1 MSIFHLHANLI
12 HLKCYLSALI
22 EKDDGDATN
31 TIDLELFDNGSG
43 SDFVANDGIYS
54 RYFTKYTNKTRY
66 SVKCQI
72 EGDDDTGFITQKEG
86 TKSIAEMVQLET
98 SRIFRSY
105 PAQPSGTS
113 PVCELPERHQSMFL
127 WSLKMYSFLQVAEV
141 HQGKM

>member
-1 MSIFHLHANLI
+1 M
-12 HLKCYLSALI
+12 I

-54 RYFTKYTNKTRY
+54 RYFTKYDGKARY

-86 TKSIAEMVQLET
+86 TKSIADMVQLET
-98 SRIFRSY
+98 SKIFRSY

-113 PVCELPERHQSMFL
+113 PVCEF
-127 WSLKMYSFLQVAEV
+127 A
-141 HQGKM
+141 

>member
-1 MSIFHLHANLI
+1 M
-12 HLKCYLSALI
+12 I

-31 TIDLELFDNGSG
+31 TIELDLFDNGSG

-54 RYFTKYTNKTRY
+54 RYFTKYNGKGARY

-86 TKSIAEMVQLET
+86 TKSIADMVKLES
-98 SRIFRSY
+98 SRIVRSY

-113 PVCELPERHQSMFL
+113 PVC
-127 WSLKMYSFLQVAEV
+127 W
-141 HQGKM
+141 